1 MHTFRPGNDF
11 FPRHSVV
18 KKTASRAFPSADAF
32 HVLKTS
38 KLQQEADAAE
48 RNQASLRLMLQ
59 ELPSWFQDKEYLATF
74 QDARRML
81 AMRYRH
87 KSNTVLGR
95 IVLSIHETG
104 HLRRR
109 KIKGCGSFNMYGSEG
124 PPSRGQG
131 RPAKKKAIDLLAA
144 TSLQT

>member
-1 MHTFRPGNDF
+1 MHHFLQVSEKI
-11 FPRHSVV
+11 PRFSVV
-18 KKTASRAFPSADAF
+18 EKMASRAFPSADAF

-81 AMRYRH
+81 AVRYRH
-87 KSNTVLGR
+87 TRNSVLGR
-95 IVLSIHETG
+95 VVHSIHEEG
-104 HLRRR
+104 QRRHTNSS
-109 KIKGCGSFNMYGSEG
+109 KTDNM
-124 PPSRGQG
+124 P
-131 RPAKKKAIDLLAA
+131 
-144 TSLQT
+144 